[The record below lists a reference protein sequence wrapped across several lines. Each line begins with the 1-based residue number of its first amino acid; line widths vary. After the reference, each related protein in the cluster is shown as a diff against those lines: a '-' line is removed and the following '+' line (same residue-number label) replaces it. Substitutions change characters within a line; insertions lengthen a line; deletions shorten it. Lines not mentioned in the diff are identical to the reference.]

1 MADHPIA
8 RAVADRWLMVGMRG
22 LLAVFF
28 GILALLWPGLTL
40 AALVFLFGAYAL
52 VDGVFALVV
61 GVRSK
66 WWSVALMGVLGV
78 VAGIVTFLFPGL
90 TALSLLYLIAAW
102 AIVRGVFEIVAAIR
116 LRREITN
123 EWLLI
128 LSGIASIAFGVLL
141 FLFPGAGALSV
152 VWVIGAFALW
162 LGILLLFLA
171 FRLKKLPERVAAAGT
186 VV

>member
-1 MADHPIA
+1 MVDHPIA

-22 LLAVFF
+22 LLTVFF

-40 AALVFLFGAYAL
+40 AALVLLFGAYAL

-66 WWSVALMGVLGV
+66 WWGVALIGVLGI
-78 VAGIVTFLFPGL
+78 VAGLVTFRYPGL

-102 AIVRGVFEIVAAIR
+102 AVVRGVFEIIAAIR
-116 LRREITN
+116 LRRELTN

-128 LSGIASIAFGVLL
+128 LSGVASIVFGVLL
-141 FLFPGAGALSV
+141 YLFPGAGALSV
-152 VWVIGAFALW
+152 VWLIGAFALW
-162 LGILLLFLA
+162 LGMLMLFLA
-171 FRLKKLPERVAAAGT
+171 FRLKKLPERVAEVRAA
-186 VV
+186 